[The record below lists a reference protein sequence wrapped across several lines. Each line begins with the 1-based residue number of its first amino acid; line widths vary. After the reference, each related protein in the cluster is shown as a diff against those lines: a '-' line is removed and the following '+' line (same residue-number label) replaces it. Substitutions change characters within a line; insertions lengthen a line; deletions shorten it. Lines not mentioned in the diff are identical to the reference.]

1 MKTTFP
7 RGTSGSAEMSDVI
20 EPAAPSAPPSSALA
34 TILPTNLVSAFAKV
48 GGIEAIVAA
57 VEAEARAQAATL
69 DVTKPK
75 DRKAMASLAYKISQ
89 SKVIL
94 DDTGA
99 DLGEAARKTVSAINA
114 DRKLGR
120 DRMEALR
127 DEVLAPIKAFDQRE
141 KDRVAAHEQAIADLA
156 AMAQVEGLSSDQI
169 KARLWAVPDPDG
181 RDWQEFQAKAG
192 TAYMAT
198 MQALQTAYDAAIAV
212 EAAEIETE
220 RLRLVEVERIDA
232 ENEAKRIER
241 EAQIARDAAAVATM
255 EAELR
260 AENERNAAA
269 KALADAEANTARIA
283 AEAERARVAAAERAK
298 TEAAVAVERE
308 RDRVAAEEAR
318 KKADDEVRTRN
329 VAHQKVV
336 NNEVLVDLMA
346 TLAPLPVGFAD
357 EDLCKAIITALAK
370 REIRH
375 CQINY

>member
-1 MKTTFP
+1 
-7 RGTSGSAEMSDVI
+7 MSDVI
-20 EPAAPSAPPSSALA
+20 EPAVPSSALA

-99 DLGEAARKTVSAINA
+99 DLGEAARKTVNAINA